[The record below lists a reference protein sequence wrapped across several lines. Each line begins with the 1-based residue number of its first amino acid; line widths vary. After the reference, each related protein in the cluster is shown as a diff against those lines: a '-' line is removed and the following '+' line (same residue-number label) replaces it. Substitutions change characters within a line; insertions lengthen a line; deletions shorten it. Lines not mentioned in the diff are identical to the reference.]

1 MLLVING
8 SPKPHGNLQRML
20 EKIAKDTGHDYEMV
34 NLAKLKIM
42 PCLGCVK
49 CAEKQ
54 RCIQP
59 DDMAPLYDKIEAAD
73 ALIVGGVIYFG
84 HPNAFTHTFLERMFP
99 LRHHDPS
106 TIGKLAAAVCVG
118 GDEAEAGVREISYHL
133 GSYFNHNVLGSV
145 FFNSATPPCFICG
158 YGTTCQYGGPARW
171 MTPEEFENFNE
182 ITPEMF
188 QNFEDHPEVV
198 SACET
203 LSRTLREALA
213 KLPQQATGRSG

>member
-118 GDEAEAGVREISYHL
+118 GDEAEAGVREISHHL

-145 FFNSATPPCFICG
+145 FLTAPRRPVLSA
-158 YGTTCQYGGPARW
+158 
-171 MTPEEFENFNE
+171 
-182 ITPEMF
+182 
-188 QNFEDHPEVV
+188 
-198 SACET
+198 
-203 LSRTLREALA
+203 
-213 KLPQQATGRSG
+213 ATGPPASTAARPGG

>member
-8 SPKPHGNLQRML
+8 SPKPRGNLQRML

-49 CAEKQ
+49 CAENQ

-73 ALIVGGVIYFG
+73 ALIVGGVVYFG
-84 HPNAFTHTFLERMFP
+84 HPNAFTHIFLERLFP
-99 LRHHDPS
+99 LRHRHPS
-106 TIGKLAAAVCVG
+106 TIGKLAAVVCVG
-118 GDEAEAGVREISYHL
+118 GDEAEAGVRELSYHL
-133 GSYFNHNVLGSV
+133 GSYCNYNVVGSV

-158 YGTTCQYGGPARW
+158 YGTTCKYGGPARW
-171 MTPEEFENFNE
+171 MTPEEFENFTE
-182 ITPEMF
+182 ITPEMS
-188 QNFEDHPEVV
+188 QQFEDHPEVV
-198 SACET
+198 AACEK
-203 LSRTLREALA
+203 LSQEL
-213 KLPQQATGRSG
+213 QASIAGLSG